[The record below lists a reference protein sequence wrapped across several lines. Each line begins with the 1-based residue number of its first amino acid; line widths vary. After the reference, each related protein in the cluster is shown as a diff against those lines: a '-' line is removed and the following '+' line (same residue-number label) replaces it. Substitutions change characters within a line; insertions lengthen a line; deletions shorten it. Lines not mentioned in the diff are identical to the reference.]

1 LGIAQRYNRKNL
13 AIWITIKA
21 MSKDSIF
28 RQTYNALRTP
38 LDEEQRAEL
47 NSSRPFFVIVLL
59 VLGSFSIWLI
69 LLDPN
74 LQQPR
79 RLIPFILVMVLYLA
93 MQWSFQ
99 RLIFSPSLILPWI
112 VLQMIL
118 AAILVLISRSEALIL
133 ALILPLMGEM
143 LGFFRDRLLYA
154 ALGIL
159 ALLGLAISLMVYLTD
174 WEIRTFLF
182 TVFPLMAFVI
192 TFVTL
197 FMREAEARRAAQES
211 AKELQ
216 EANRQ
221 VIQYASKA
229 EEMAMAT
236 ERERL
241 ARELHDTLSQ
251 GLSGLVLQL
260 DAAHAHLKSGS
271 AERAEEILLDAIN
284 RAREALRESRRA
296 ISDLRTSTA
305 EEQDLESRLLREVTR
320 FTMTTGI
327 PCDFEYDLPGEP
339 PTASAD
345 HLLRIVSEGLSN
357 IARHAQAEHARMSFL
372 QAEQSMVVFIIDDG
386 IGFDTAGEPPKGGHF
401 GIIGMRERARLMGG
415 SLALTSSPGE
425 GTRLRLEI
433 PLETQ

>member
-1 LGIAQRYNRKNL
+1 
-13 AIWITIKA
+13 

-99 RLIFSPSLILPWI
+99 RLIFAPGLVLPWI

-372 QAEQSMVVFIIDDG
+372 QAEQSLVVFIIDDG
-386 IGFDTAGEPPKGGHF
+386 IGFDPAGKPPKGDHF

-415 SLALTSSPGE
+415 SLALTSAPGK
-425 GTRLRLEI
+425 GTHLRLEI
-433 PLETQ
+433 PLEAQ

>member
-1 LGIAQRYNRKNL
+1 
-13 AIWITIKA
+13 

-59 VLGSFSIWLI
+59 VLGSFSIWMI

-99 RLIFSPSLILPWI
+99 RLIFSPGLVLPWI

-118 AAILVLISRSEALIL
+118 AVILVLISRSEALIL

-260 DAAHAHLKSGS
+260 DAAHAHLKRGS

-327 PCDFEYDLPGEP
+327 PCDFEYNLPGEP
-339 PTASAD
+339 AAASAD

-357 IARHAQAEHARMSFL
+357 IARHAQAEHARMSFS
-372 QAEQSMVVFIIDDG
+372 QAEQSLVVTIIDDG
-386 IGFDTAGEPPKGGHF
+386 IGFDPAGEPPKGGHF

-415 SLALTSSPGE
+415 SLAITSAPGE